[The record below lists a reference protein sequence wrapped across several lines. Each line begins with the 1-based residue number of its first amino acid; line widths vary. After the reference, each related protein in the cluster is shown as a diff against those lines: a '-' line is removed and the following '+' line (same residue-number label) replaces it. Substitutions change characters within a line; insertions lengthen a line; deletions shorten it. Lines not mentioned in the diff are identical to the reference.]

1 MQKIHSDANCTH
13 FGKANTFVAK
23 SPLPQQK
30 RFFCINKRSAP
41 GAQALLPEAEVLE
54 KSSEFDMSRADLKLV
69 WVNEEL
75 LADQRTNRL
84 AKSRAWLNDNGEL
97 IVFLIGGILSGVS
110 LIFTPYPSKAEY
122 TVGRHIIDLL
132 IKLAAI
138 WIICGLVWLKLYWSK
153 ESR

>member
-1 MQKIHSDANCTH
+1 
-13 FGKANTFVAK
+13 
-23 SPLPQQK
+23 
-30 RFFCINKRSAP
+30 
-41 GAQALLPEAEVLE
+41 LLPEAEVLE
-54 KSSEFDMSRADLKLV
+54 KSSKFDMSRADLKLV

-75 LADQRTNRL
+75 LADQRTNCL

-110 LIFTPYPSKAEY
+110 LILTPYPSKIEE
-122 TVGRHIIDLL
+122 TVGSYVIDLL
-132 IKLAAI
+132 TKLAAI